1 MKKKYLF
8 TIIAIIIVLLC
19 LVFCGKCKNDNGK
32 VVDEGVIEYS
42 ASIVDQANP
51 MAGLAP
57 SKMVIKFKHNKS
69 VAEMSAGMGLF
80 STSFISDPEKKTL
93 TQLVKLLNKK
103 LSLVLDADAIAKENA
118 AYKFELTP
126 MKETKMIAGYKCS
139 KVHVK
144 VDDDFQTEFDLY
156 YTTELSIDNPNFAN
170 PFHMIDGVLME
181 YQMKKFGL
189 EMKFT
194 AKSIKK
200 EEIDDSAFELPAEYK
215 PISAEEMNTLFEQL
229 Q

>member
-1 MKKKYLF
+1 MKKRLF
-8 TIIAIIIVLLC
+8 QSVSGILLLLIVGS
-19 LVFCGKCKNDNGK
+19 CGQDNGK
-32 VVDEGVIEYS
+32 AVDEGVIEYT
-42 ASIVDQANP
+42 ASVVDQANP

-57 SKMVIKFKHNKS
+57 SKMTIKFKNNKS
-69 VAEMSAGMGLF
+69 CAEMSAGMGLF

-103 LSLVLDADAIAKENA
+103 LSLVLNQAAITKENELS
-118 AYKFELTP
+118 KFQLTP
-126 MKETKMIAGYKCS
+126 LKGTKMIAGYKCS
-139 KVHVK
+139 SAHVK
-144 VDDDFQTEFDLY
+144 MEDDLQTEFDIF
-156 YTTELSIDNPNFAN
+156 YTNELKIDNPNFAN
-170 PFHMIDGVLME
+170 PFFMIDGVLME

-200 EEIDDSAFELPAEYK
+200 EDVDDATFELPAEYK